1 MNLQTLEELITAEI
15 LASRTGQ
22 YFWTLLQK
30 INSLKKNLKILEVAQ
45 HPTTTSICSA
55 RYTYN
60 LTIFT
65 KIMFPYLDYNID
77 PLRNRVVNGT
87 IYADQ
92 FYKIFKKIR
101 VQPYIKT
108 WPKIWLKDSQYQN
121 EYDSVCQ
128 KIKRQFVFATET
140 ISWKSRYHH
149 FFRTL
154 AIPS

>member
-1 MNLQTLEELITAEI
+1 
-15 LASRTGQ
+15 
-22 YFWTLLQK
+22 
-30 INSLKKNLKILEVAQ
+30 
-45 HPTTTSICSA
+45 
-55 RYTYN
+55 
-60 LTIFT
+60 
-65 KIMFPYLDYNID
+65 MFPYLDYNID